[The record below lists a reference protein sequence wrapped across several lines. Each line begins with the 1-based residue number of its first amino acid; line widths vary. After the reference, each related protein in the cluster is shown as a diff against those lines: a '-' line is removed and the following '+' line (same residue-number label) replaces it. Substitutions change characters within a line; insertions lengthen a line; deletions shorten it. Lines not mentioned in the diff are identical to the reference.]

1 VKNYVKEI
9 VLNIIID
16 ITYDEWKAVT
26 TYRLMYRNEKNAFKE
41 TQVCKAFKLFIL
53 KQKNIL

>member
-1 VKNYVKEI
+1 MI
-9 VLNIIID
+9 
-16 ITYDEWKAVT
+16 YDEWKAVT

-53 KQKNIL
+53 KQKKHFITKLLFNL